1 MGASEEIGRTARF
14 AATNWGRTVRMCL
27 LLIASAAAVSTFIA
41 VRNLP
46 LIAW

>member
-1 MGASEEIGRTARF
+1 MGASEELGRTARF

-27 LLIASAAAVSTFIA
+27 LLLAVAAAVGTFVA

-46 LIAW
+46 LVTW